1 MEILSSL
8 RRRSLWQILALYVV
22 AGWIALEV
30 VTTLTEALGLPDW
43 FPAFG
48 FVLLIIGFPV
58 VLAVAILEG
67 RRDAARGPEHVHQGR
82 AAPVREGDRR
92 SHPGATGASTTE
104 SSGLAADA
112 PGAAAGSDR
121 YADVGHYGDAEP
133 PSGAVSPG
141 DPGPAVGA
149 RGARPTPSSSAWAP
163 DRIFTWRNAILGG
176 VGALALW
183 GAAAGGWLLL
193 GGATPDRGGG
203 AAAASVAALPFANLS
218 ADEDDRYF
226 ADGVHEEILTRLSKI
241 GALRVISRTSVMGYR
256 GSERRLGDIAD
267 ELGVR
272 YVLEGSVRR
281 GSNVL
286 RVTAQLIDAETDE
299 HVWAETYDRSPEDLL
314 AIQSD
319 VAERIAQALHAEIT
333 PEERARIAARPTD
346 DIEAYDLYLRALD
359 YGRTGEAAD
368 FVAQGRNW
376 RLAVDLL
383 RRALERDP
391 EFALAWAELGYRH
404 VELVWFSHDPTD
416 ARRELSRQAVE
427 RAVELEPDLGEAR
440 LAKGWY
446 HYHGYRD
453 YDAALAE
460 AELASAALPGDPL
473 LASLIGSV
481 ERRKGNYEVA
491 LREFGRAAELDP
503 RNAAWPREMAG
514 TAAWG
519 LGRLDEARGAWARA
533 RALAPDWAAVY
544 AERAV
549 TEIKLAGDADA
560 ARRELEAWERIGG
573 ASEPIIAQAYFDVD
587 LARRDHGALLARFDS
602 LDARVLELQDDA
614 LPVPLLRARALALA
628 GRQDEARAAYRR
640 ALELLRERATGQ
652 PDYAGVLQNLA
663 VARAGLG
670 DAEGARRDVARLLE
684 LVPID
689 LDRFLGPVHAQNA
702 ALALALAGDRDGAM
716 AILGTIAPMAYPQK
730 LTTPRMLSAHPDWDS
745 LRTHPGFEALVA
757 SANPVART
765 GGNR

>member
-1 MEILSSL
+1 MMDLFSSL

-22 AGWIALEV
+22 ASWVALEV
-30 VTTLTEALGLPDW
+30 VTTLTEALSLPDW

-58 VLAVAILEG
+58 VLAVAVLEG
-67 RRDAARGPEHVHQGR
+67 RRDSALGPEHVHRGR
-82 AAPVREGDRR
+82 VAPVDAAEDR
-92 SHPGATGASTTE
+92 PPQ
-104 SSGLAADA
+104 ADA
-112 PGAAAGSDR
+112 GPA
-121 YADVGHYGDAEP
+121 
-133 PSGAVSPG
+133 
-141 DPGPAVGA
+141 PGPGPSAGPSPPVGV
-149 RGARPTPSSSAWAP
+149 RGARAARSGSVWAP
-163 DRIFTWRNAILGG
+163 DRLFTWRNAVLGG

-203 AAAASVAALPFANLS
+203 TTAASVAALPFANLS

-256 GSERRLGDIAD
+256 GTERRLGDIAD

-319 VAERIAQALHAEIT
+319 VAERIAQALHAELT
-333 PEERARIAARPTD
+333 PEERARIAARPTED
-346 DIEAYDLYLRALD
+346 LEAYDLYLRALD

-368 FVAQGRNW
+368 FDTQGRSW

-383 RRALERDP
+383 RRAVERDP

-416 ARRELSRQAVE
+416 ARRELARQAVE
-427 RAVELEPDLGEAR
+427 RAVALDPDLGEAR
-440 LAKGWY
+440 LAKGWF
-446 HYHGYRD
+446 HYHGFRD

-460 AELASAALPGDPL
+460 AELASVALPGDPL
-473 LASLIGSV
+473 LASLIASV

-519 LGRLDEARGAWARA
+519 LGRLDAAREAWARA
-533 RALAPDWAAVY
+533 RSLAPDWAAVY
-544 AERAV
+544 AERAQAEV
-549 TEIKLAGDADA
+549 MLAGDADR

-573 ASEPIIAQAYFDVD
+573 ASEPIIAQAHFYVD
-587 LARRDHGALLARFDS
+587 FARRDHAALLARFDS

-614 LPVPLLRARALALA
+614 VPVPLLRARALALA
-628 GRQDEARAAYRR
+628 GRQEDARAAYAR
-640 ALELLRERATGQ
+640 ALELLREPATRQ
-652 PDYAGVLQNLA
+652 PDYAG
-663 VARAGLG
+663 
-670 DAEGARRDVARLLE
+670 
-684 LVPID
+684 
-689 LDRFLGPVHAQNA
+689 
-702 ALALALAGDRDGAM
+702 
-716 AILGTIAPMAYPQK
+716 
-730 LTTPRMLSAHPDWDS
+730 
-745 LRTHPGFEALVA
+745 
-757 SANPVART
+757 
-765 GGNR
+765 